1 MLHNPYKIVKMFEE
15 EIAHY
20 TGAPYVVT
28 VDSCTNALFLVCKYL
43 KVDKVTIP
51 SKTYLSVPQSIS
63 HAGGEVIFDK
73 RPKTNHWKGIYQL
86 KPYPIWDAAKRLT
99 SNMYLPNQFMCL
111 SFHIK
116 KQLPIWKGGA
126 ILCDNKEAYEWFKK
140 ARYEGR
146 SEKYYKDDDI
156 EFLGWNMYM
165 TPQQAAHGLSIMQN
179 YPEHKE
185 DIQEL
190 NGYRDL
196 TEFTVF
202 KNNKIINGG

>member
-202 KNNKIINGG
+202 KNNKTIQG